1 MHITPTLTPAAMTRW
16 IRMTDHGKELVL
28 GSIFCGSC
36 ETGRGIRDATGEL
49 HPSGDII
56 LSGFCP
62 DCGGKVCRVIET
74 GETMGRAEEFP

>member
-1 MHITPTLTPAAMTRW
+1 MHITPQLTHAAMSRW
-16 IRMTDHGKELVL
+16 VRMSDQGKDLIL
-28 GSIFCGSC
+28 SSIWCGTC
-36 ETGRGIRDATGEL
+36 KMGRGIRDASGEL

-56 LSGFCP
+56 LRGFCL

>member
-1 MHITPTLTPAAMTRW
+1 MHVTPSLTPAAMRRW
-16 IRMTDHGKELVL
+16 ERMDPRGRELIL
-28 GSIFCGSC
+28 ERIWCGSC
-36 ETGRGIRDATGEL
+36 KTGRGIRDATGEL

-56 LSGFCP
+56 LYGFCP

>member
-1 MHITPTLTPAAMTRW
+1 MHVTPSLTPAAMSRW
-16 IRMTDHGKELVL
+16 IRMSDHGKELIL
-28 GSIFCGSC
+28 SSIFCGTC
-36 ETGRGIRDATGEL
+36 KTGRGIRDATGEL

-56 LSGFCP
+56 LRGFCP